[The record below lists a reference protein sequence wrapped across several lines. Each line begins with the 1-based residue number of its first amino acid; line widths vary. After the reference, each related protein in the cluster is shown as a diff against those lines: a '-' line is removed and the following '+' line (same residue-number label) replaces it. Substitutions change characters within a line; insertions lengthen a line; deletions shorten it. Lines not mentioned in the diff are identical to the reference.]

1 MPAGDP
7 RIVGVRALPL
17 LKKGEIANE
26 AFWPTLI
33 EVTTDVGVGGVGT
46 VSNSLAQVESSIELL
61 SELLIGETAQEP
73 MRVTENL
80 HQQTCVLT
88 MPHPPTHSPARGV
101 KLASAGQVLAG
112 AGRQRHAHHLRDRH
126 RPVRSPPL
134 PPTPR
139 CCGR

>member
-17 LKKGEIANE
+17 LKNGEIANE

-73 MRVTENL
+73 MRVTEKL
-80 HQQTCVLT
+80 HHNTFWQGRGGGVTHTISGIDIALSA
-88 MPHPPTHSPARGV
+88 PSPPT
-101 KLASAGQVLAG
+101 
-112 AGRQRHAHHLRDRH
+112 
-126 RPVRSPPL
+126 
-134 PPTPR
+134 
-139 CCGR
+139 

>member
-17 LKKGEIANE
+17 LKNGEIANE

-73 MRVTENL
+73 MRVTEKL
-80 HQQTCVLT
+80 HHNTFWQGRGGSV
-88 MPHPPTHSPARGV
+88 THTISGIDIALSASPA
-101 KLASAGQVLAG
+101 SPSP
-112 AGRQRHAHHLRDRH
+112 
-126 RPVRSPPL
+126 RPTCSG
-134 PPTPR
+134 R
-139 CCGR
+139 CCGC

>member
-17 LKKGEIANE
+17 LKNGEIANE

-61 SELLIGETAQEP
+61 SELLIGETA
-73 MRVTENL
+73 
-80 HQQTCVLT
+80 
-88 MPHPPTHSPARGV
+88 
-101 KLASAGQVLAG
+101 
-112 AGRQRHAHHLRDRH
+112 
-126 RPVRSPPL
+126 
-134 PPTPR
+134 
-139 CCGR
+139 